1 MQKGPG
7 GPCGR
12 GGGCLVCGRGRR
24 DQLGEKED
32 NQIPKGPEWLTNP
45 WFWVQIVTMAIV
57 LVAIRYFTNGGF
69 VF

>member
-1 MQKGPG
+1 
-7 GPCGR
+7 
-12 GGGCLVCGRGRR
+12 
-24 DQLGEKED
+24 LGEKED